1 MLTVD
6 EIRNV
11 EFTKNLGGYKA
22 GEVDDF
28 LDQCEETVSALVK
41 EKADITA
48 KMNVLADKLVEYRK
62 DEDSLRTALLDAHK
76 MSDRIIKEAQEK
88 ASTIL
93 ADARYKAGRVQEDA
107 QEQIKAEQEELAR
120 VKDEVASFKA
130 MVLQLYRDQMAQ
142 VEKLP
147 GEAKPAAPTVVVA
160 PEQPEAPTA
169 APETPAEPAAA
180 EQPAE
185 QGESRYA
192 DLKFGEDYDIAEDA
206 AADEGKGRFK
216 RKK

>member
-1 MLTVD
+1 M
-6 EIRNV
+6 
-11 EFTKNLGGYKA
+11 
-22 GEVDDF
+22 
-28 LDQCEETVSALVK
+28 
-41 EKADITA
+41 
-48 KMNVLADKLVEYRK
+48 
-62 DEDSLRTALLDAHK
+62 
-76 MSDRIIKEAQEK
+76 
-88 ASTIL
+88 
-93 ADARYKAGRVQEDA
+93 QEDA

-192 DLKFGEDYDIAEDA
+192 DLKFGETQKIRIGDTSH
-206 AADEGKGRFK
+206 GLQ
-216 RKK
+216 

>member
-107 QEQIKAEQEELAR
+107 LAR

>member
-48 KMNVLADKLVEYRK
+48 KMNVLADKLVEYCK

>member
-147 GEAKPAAPTVVVA
+147 GEATPAAPTVVVA